1 MRRVR
6 IPHDLNGSDRFM
18 LGLTVPGMAVLLFG
32 FLAAYAALRS
42 GLPLALRVVAGVL
55 LATAAVAGAWI
66 RPGNRSLLHWIQA
79 AIEFKLSE
87 RGRTPSGSVQSQR
100 TAILSILSTVQ
111 GDHDA
116 DGSTPEPDPD
126 VIELPGTSAPAAGA
140 VPSASHA
147 GEPVPVYLGGPQVVA
162 FYSVKGGV
170 GRTTLV
176 TEVACLLAKIGR
188 YRAAPQGRAGRLRVV
203 LADFDCGSANVSVRL
218 GLTHPTVIDYLADCD
233 AGVTSLGEYLVRHE
247 PTQLDV
253 LLGSPKSLRAAG
265 NQAFTASHALRILD
279 GLRSEGYHFVFV
291 DLSSSVGPLEG
302 AVLQAVDRVFCVVTP
317 AASAVQDLYRTV
329 EILRR
334 LGLGSRLG
342 YVANK
347 IRRQCDLT
355 EPLGDLGGTLA
366 ATIPFDE
373 AFERAENRHRPL
385 AVSGAG
391 ESLGGLMTLATALYP
406 AMVTSPS
413 QVRGR
418 FSRLTRRRHVG

>member
-1 MRRVR
+1 
-6 IPHDLNGSDRFM
+6 M

-42 GLPLALRVVAGVL
+42 GLPLAVRLVAGAL

-79 AIEFKLSE
+79 AIEFKLGE
-87 RGRTPSGSVQSQR
+87 RRPTRTRPAQSQR
-100 TAILSILSTVQ
+100 TAIVSIISAMQ
-111 GDHDA
+111 GDDI
-116 DGSTPEPDPD
+116 DGETATEPDSD
-126 VIELPGTSAPAAGA
+126 VIELPGTSKSAAEPE
-140 VPSASHA
+140 PSNSAHSI
-147 GEPVPVYLGGPQVVA
+147 EPVPVYLGGPQVVA
-162 FYSVKGGV
+162 FFSVKGGV
-170 GRTTLV
+170 GRTTLA
-176 TEVACLLAKIGR
+176 TEVACLLAKTGR

-218 GLTHPTVIDYLADCD
+218 GLTQPTVIDYLADCD
-233 AGVTSLGEYLVRHE
+233 AGVTSLGEYLVRHQ
-247 PTQLDV
+247 PTHLDV
-253 LLGSPKSLRAAG
+253 LLGSPKSLRVAG

-279 GLRSEGYHFVFV
+279 GLRAEGYHFVFV
-291 DLSSSVGPLEG
+291 DLSSSIGALEA
-302 AVLQAVDRVFCVVTP
+302 AVLQSVDHVFCVVTP

-329 EILRR
+329 ELLRR

-347 IRRQCDLT
+347 VRRHCDLS

-366 ATIPFDE
+366 ATIPFDD

-385 AVSGAG
+385 AVSGSG
-391 ESLGGLMTLATALYP
+391 ESLSSLTTLATALYP
-406 AMVTSPS
+406 AMASPPG